1 MAEYK
6 MILDLDTGIDDA
18 LAIAY
23 ALATPESDLI
33 GIVGS
38 YGNILVEQGVQNS
51 LDLLEMLG
59 HTEVPVYQGLSHS
72 STTDHFDVMPISA
85 QIHGKNGIG
94 EVEIPTAKR
103 KVETMNGPDFFIEAA
118 HKYGKKL
125 LIVPTGNDGIKT
137 FPEDAMPVKKESDT
151 KAVKTS
157 GKKKTIPEGTVLGD
171 GHIKYVLAR
180 VDTRLL
186 HGQVAT
192 GWTHTTQPNR
202 IIVVSDTVCHDKL
215 RTSMIKQA
223 APNGVRVSVAPIK
236 NMAKA
241 NNDPRFGDTRAMLL
255 FESVED
261 ALAAV
266 KAGVE
271 VKEINLGSS
280 AYKEGKVNVTK
291 ALSFDQTDVDSIKE
305 LQSMGVKF
313 DVRGVPADSPAN
325 IDDLIKLAEK
335 KLAEKN

>member
-1 MAEYK
+1 MVGVILASHGGFADGIHQSAEMIFGPQENFKSCILKPDEGPEDVKKK
-6 MILDLDTGIDDA
+6 MQEA
-18 LAIAY
+18 VA
-23 ALATPESDLI
+23 
-33 GIVGS
+33 
-38 YGNILVEQGVQNS
+38 S
-51 LDLLEMLG
+51 LDNQD
-59 HTEVPVYQGLSHS
+59 EVLFLVDLWGGTPFNQAS
-72 STTDHFDVMPISA
+72 SLVKEHEDKWTIVA
-85 QIHGKNGIG
+85 G
-94 EVEIPTAKR
+94 
-103 KVETMNGPDFFIEAA
+103 MNLPMVIEALTQRFSVESA
-118 HKYGKKL
+118 REIARA
-125 LIVPTGNDGIKT
+125 IVPTGNDGIKT

-157 GKKKTIPEGTVLGD
+157 SKKKTIPEGTVLGD

>member
-1 MAEYK
+1 MVGVIFASHGGFADGIHQSAEMIFGPQENFKSCILKPDEGPEDVKKK
-6 MILDLDTGIDDA
+6 MQEA
-18 LAIAY
+18 VA
-23 ALATPESDLI
+23 
-33 GIVGS
+33 
-38 YGNILVEQGVQNS
+38 S
-51 LDLLEMLG
+51 LDNQD
-59 HTEVPVYQGLSHS
+59 EVLFLVDLWGGTPFNQAS
-72 STTDHFDVMPISA
+72 SLVKEHEDKWTIVA
-85 QIHGKNGIG
+85 G
-94 EVEIPTAKR
+94 
-103 KVETMNGPDFFIEAA
+103 MNLPMVIEALTQRFSVESA
-118 HKYGKKL
+118 REIARA
-125 LIVPTGNDGIKT
+125 IVPTGNDGIKT
-137 FPEDAMPVKKESDT
+137 FPEDAMPVKKEADT

-325 IDDLIKLAEK
+325 IDDLIKLAKK

>member
-1 MAEYK
+1 MVGVILASHGGFADGIHQSAEMIFGPQENFKSCILKPDEGPEDVKKK
-6 MILDLDTGIDDA
+6 MQEA
-18 LAIAY
+18 VA
-23 ALATPESDLI
+23 
-33 GIVGS
+33 
-38 YGNILVEQGVQNS
+38 S
-51 LDLLEMLG
+51 LDNQD
-59 HTEVPVYQGLSHS
+59 EVLFLVDLWGGTPFNQAS
-72 STTDHFDVMPISA
+72 SLVKEHEDKWTIVA
-85 QIHGKNGIG
+85 G
-94 EVEIPTAKR
+94 
-103 KVETMNGPDFFIEAA
+103 MNLPMVIEALTQRFSVESA
-118 HKYGKKL
+118 REIARA
-125 LIVPTGNDGIKT
+125 IVPTGNDGIKT

-171 GHIKYVLAR
+171 GHIEYVLAR

-261 ALAAV
+261 VLAAV

>member
-1 MAEYK
+1 MVGVILTSHGGFADGIHQSAEMIFGPQENFKSCILKPDVGPEDVKKK
-6 MILDLDTGIDDA
+6 MQE
-18 LAIAY
+18 AIA
-23 ALATPESDLI
+23 
-33 GIVGS
+33 
-38 YGNILVEQGVQNS
+38 S
-51 LDLLEMLG
+51 LDNQD
-59 HTEVPVYQGLSHS
+59 EVLFLVDLWGGTPFNQAS
-72 STTDHFDVMPISA
+72 SLVKEHEDKWTIVA
-85 QIHGKNGIG
+85 G
-94 EVEIPTAKR
+94 
-103 KVETMNGPDFFIEAA
+103 MNLPMVIEALTQRFSVESA
-118 HKYGKKL
+118 REIARA
-125 LIVPTGNDGIKT
+125 IVPTGNDGIKT

-171 GHIKYVLAR
+171 GHIEYVLAR

>member
-1 MAEYK
+1 MENNK
-6 MILDLDTGIDDA
+6 RRKTLII
-18 LAIAY
+18 
-23 ALATPESDLI
+23 LI
-33 GIVGS
+33 GVI
-38 YGNILVEQGVQNS
+38 
-51 LDLLEMLG
+51 
-59 HTEVPVYQGLSHS
+59 
-72 STTDHFDVMPISA
+72 
-85 QIHGKNGIG
+85 
-94 EVEIPTAKR
+94 
-103 KVETMNGPDFFIEAA
+103 
-118 HKYGKKL
+118 
-125 LIVPTGNDGIKT
+125 LIVI
-137 FPEDAMPVKKESDT
+137 V
-151 KAVKTS
+151 
-157 GKKKTIPEGTVLGD
+157 
-171 GHIKYVLAR
+171 
-180 VDTRLL
+180 
-186 HGQVAT
+186 
-192 GWTHTTQPNR
+192 
-202 IIVVSDTVCHDKL
+202 IIAFIIIS
-215 RTSMIKQA
+215 IKQSSNS
-223 APNGVRVSVAPIK
+223 PLNNGEAVLV
-236 NMAKA
+236 NDDMAKA

>member
-1 MAEYK
+1 MVGVILASHGGFADGIHQSAEMIFGPQENFKSCILKPDEGPEDVKKK
-6 MILDLDTGIDDA
+6 MQEA
-18 LAIAY
+18 VA
-23 ALATPESDLI
+23 
-33 GIVGS
+33 
-38 YGNILVEQGVQNS
+38 S
-51 LDLLEMLG
+51 LDNQD
-59 HTEVPVYQGLSHS
+59 EVLFLVDLWGGTPFNQAS
-72 STTDHFDVMPISA
+72 SLVKEHEDKWTIVA
-85 QIHGKNGIG
+85 G
-94 EVEIPTAKR
+94 
-103 KVETMNGPDFFIEAA
+103 MNLPMVIEALTQRFSVESA
-118 HKYGKKL
+118 REIARA
-125 LIVPTGNDGIKT
+125 IVPTGNDGIKT
-137 FPEDAMPVKKESDT
+137 FPEDAMPVKKEADT

-313 DVRGVPADSPAN
+313 DARGVPADSPAN

>member
-1 MAEYK
+1 
-6 MILDLDTGIDDA
+6 
-18 LAIAY
+18 
-23 ALATPESDLI
+23 
-33 GIVGS
+33 
-38 YGNILVEQGVQNS
+38 
-51 LDLLEMLG
+51 
-59 HTEVPVYQGLSHS
+59 
-72 STTDHFDVMPISA
+72 
-85 QIHGKNGIG
+85 
-94 EVEIPTAKR
+94 
-103 KVETMNGPDFFIEAA
+103 MNLPMVIEALTQRFSVESA
-118 HKYGKKL
+118 REIARA
-125 LIVPTGNDGIKT
+125 IVPTGNDGIKT

-151 KAVKTS
+151 KAVKIS

>member
-1 MAEYK
+1 MVGVILASHGGFADGIHQSAEMIFGPQENFKSCILKPDEGPEDVKKK
-6 MILDLDTGIDDA
+6 MQEA
-18 LAIAY
+18 VA
-23 ALATPESDLI
+23 
-33 GIVGS
+33 
-38 YGNILVEQGVQNS
+38 S
-51 LDLLEMLG
+51 LDNQD
-59 HTEVPVYQGLSHS
+59 EVLFLVDLWGGTPFNQAS
-72 STTDHFDVMPISA
+72 SLVKEHEDKWTIVA
-85 QIHGKNGIG
+85 G
-94 EVEIPTAKR
+94 
-103 KVETMNGPDFFIEAA
+103 MNLPMVIEALTQRFSVESA
-118 HKYGKKL
+118 REIARS
-125 LIVPTGNDGIKT
+125 IVPTGNDGIKT
-137 FPEDAMPVKKESDT
+137 FPEDAMPVKKEADT

>member
-1 MAEYK
+1 MVGVILASHGGFADGIHQSAEMIFGPQENFKSCILKPDEGPEDVKKK
-6 MILDLDTGIDDA
+6 MQE
-18 LAIAY
+18 AIA
-23 ALATPESDLI
+23 
-33 GIVGS
+33 
-38 YGNILVEQGVQNS
+38 S
-51 LDLLEMLG
+51 LDNQD
-59 HTEVPVYQGLSHS
+59 EVLFLVDLWGGTPFNQAS
-72 STTDHFDVMPISA
+72 SLVKEHEDKWTIVA
-85 QIHGKNGIG
+85 G
-94 EVEIPTAKR
+94 
-103 KVETMNGPDFFIEAA
+103 MNLPMVIEALTQRFSVESA
-118 HKYGKKL
+118 REIARA
-125 LIVPTGNDGIKT
+125 IVPTGNDGIKT

-202 IIVVSDTVCHDKL
+202 IFVVSDTVCHDKL

>member
-1 MAEYK
+1 MVGVILASHGGFADGIHQSAEMIFGPQENFKSCILKPDEGPEDVKKK
-6 MILDLDTGIDDA
+6 MQEA
-18 LAIAY
+18 VA
-23 ALATPESDLI
+23 
-33 GIVGS
+33 
-38 YGNILVEQGVQNS
+38 S
-51 LDLLEMLG
+51 LDNQD
-59 HTEVPVYQGLSHS
+59 EVLFLVDLWGGTPFNQAS
-72 STTDHFDVMPISA
+72 SLVKEHEDKWTIVA
-85 QIHGKNGIG
+85 G
-94 EVEIPTAKR
+94 
-103 KVETMNGPDFFIEAA
+103 MNLPMVIEALTQRFSVESA
-118 HKYGKKL
+118 REIARA
-125 LIVPTGNDGIKT
+125 IVPTGNDGIKT

-261 ALAAV
+261 ALTAV

>member
-1 MAEYK
+1 MPNEKFYVTK
-6 MILDLDTGIDDA
+6 EGYNDLVKEHEDKWT
-18 LAIAY
+18 
-23 ALATPESDLI
+23 
-33 GIVGS
+33 IVAG
-38 YGNILVEQGVQNS
+38 
-51 LDLLEMLG
+51 
-59 HTEVPVYQGLSHS
+59 
-72 STTDHFDVMPISA
+72 
-85 QIHGKNGIG
+85 
-94 EVEIPTAKR
+94 
-103 KVETMNGPDFFIEAA
+103 MNLPMVIEALTQRFSVESA
-118 HKYGKKL
+118 REIARA
-125 LIVPTGNDGIKT
+125 IVPTGNDGIKT
-137 FPEDAMPVKKESDT
+137 FPEDAMPVKKEADT

>member
-1 MAEYK
+1 MVGVSLASHGGFADCIHQSAEMIFGPLENFKSCILKPDEGPEDVKKK
-6 MILDLDTGIDDA
+6 MQE
-18 LAIAY
+18 AIA
-23 ALATPESDLI
+23 
-33 GIVGS
+33 
-38 YGNILVEQGVQNS
+38 S
-51 LDLLEMLG
+51 LDNQD
-59 HTEVPVYQGLSHS
+59 EVLFLVDLWGGTPFNQAS
-72 STTDHFDVMPISA
+72 SLVKEHEDKWTIVA
-85 QIHGKNGIG
+85 G
-94 EVEIPTAKR
+94 
-103 KVETMNGPDFFIEAA
+103 MNLPMVIEALTQRFSVESA
-118 HKYGKKL
+118 REIARA
-125 LIVPTGNDGIKT
+125 IVPTGNDGIKT